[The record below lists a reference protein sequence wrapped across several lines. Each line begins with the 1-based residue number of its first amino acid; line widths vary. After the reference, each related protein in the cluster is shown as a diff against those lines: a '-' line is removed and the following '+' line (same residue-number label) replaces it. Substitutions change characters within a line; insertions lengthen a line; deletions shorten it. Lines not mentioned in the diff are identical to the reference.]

1 MALLVLGDV
10 GSEDIVV
17 TVGGLAIGGSIGR
30 IIGGSGF
37 YSTKV
42 PFLKVLVAT
51 RKVPLSKV

>member
-1 MALLVLGDV
+1 VALLVLGDV

-17 TVGGLAIGGSIGR
+17 TVGGSIGR
-30 IIGGSGF
+30 IIGRSGF